1 MSAWTCTPPRPGALL
16 YTSGPLD
23 VLADA
28 AGVSLAM
35 WGKRGARGLRITTI
49 DDLLRVEREVVER
62 IAESAREGVRVTL
75 REAFEHYVGEAVG
88 CALLGVEARAS
99 LAEVEQWV

>member
-1 MSAWTCTPPRPGALL
+1 MSAWTCTSPRPGALL

-28 AGVSLAM
+28 AGVSLAV

-62 IAESAREGVRVTL
+62 IAEPAREGVRQTL
-75 REAFEHYVGEAVG
+75 HEAFEHYVDEAVG
-88 CALLGVEARAS
+88 VALLGVDARAT
-99 LAEVEQWV
+99 LAEMEGWA